1 MPRVVFK
8 IAEDA
13 SMAKSLPIFL
23 LASGWLLTD
32 PASAQVVDPGIRT
45 VGLPGNLEILPGAN
59 ATEQELF
66 FNGINGFGQG
76 WEFVDGF
83 GPRFNA
89 FNCTNCH
96 IFPRLGGSS
105 SPNSNIQESIF
116 QRLQDRGGRNV
127 LPPFIR
133 SDGPMLEARLK
144 RKPDGSPDGSV
155 HQLFVISGYVDGAN
169 DASGCNIV
177 QPDFQAEVARD
188 NVSLRTVTPVFG
200 LGLVEQIP
208 ESSILSNIAADASR
222 KAALGISGR
231 VNRGPNDDS
240 IGRFGWKA
248 QNVSLQLFSAE
259 ALAVEQGQTNMTFP
273 NESDETPGC
282 HFAPAPN
289 LNVTRSVDFTESAAL
304 FMKFLAPS
312 LPHATVP
319 GGADSITRGRTA
331 FATVG
336 CATCHTPTMH
346 TRTGTDFPVL
356 ANKAVN
362 LSSDLALH
370 NMGPGLADDIAQGLA
385 KGDEFRTAPLWGVG
399 TRAFFLHDGRTN
411 NLIETIRAHRSA
423 GNGTY
428 GPSEANAV
436 IANYDALPPGQQQ
449 DLLNFL
455 RSL

>member
-1 MPRVVFK
+1 
-8 IAEDA
+8 
-13 SMAKSLPIFL
+13 MAKSLSILVLASSWL
-23 LASGWLLTD
+23 LAD
-32 PASAQVVDPGIRT
+32 PAWGQAVDPGIRT
-45 VGLPGNLEILPGAN
+45 VGLPGNLEVLPGAN

-66 FNGINGFGQG
+66 FSGIDGFGQG

-96 IFPRLGGSS
+96 TFPRFGGSS
-105 SPNSNIQESIF
+105 HPTSNMQEGIF
-116 QRLQDRGGRNV
+116 QQLQNRGGRNV

-133 SDGPMLEARLK
+133 DGGPMLEARFK

-155 HQLFVISGYVDGAN
+155 HPLFVISGYVDGAN
-169 DASGCNIV
+169 DASTCNIA
-177 QPDFQAEVARD
+177 QPDFQTELARG

-208 ESSILSNIAADASR
+208 ESTILGNLAADASR

-231 VNRGPNDDS
+231 VNRGPNDDR
-240 IGRFGWKA
+240 IARFGWKA

-259 ALAVEQGQTNMTFP
+259 ALAVEQGQTNMIFP
-273 NESDETPGC
+273 NDSDETPGC
-282 HFAPAPN
+282 HFAPSPN
-289 LNVTRSVDFTESAAL
+289 LDVTRSIDFTESATL

-319 GGADSITRGRTA
+319 GGADSIARGRTA
-331 FATVG
+331 FAAVG
-336 CATCHTPTMH
+336 CATCHTPTMQ
-346 TRTGTDFPVL
+346 TRSGTDFPVL

-362 LSSDLALH
+362 LYSDLALH
-370 NMGPGLADDIAQGLA
+370 NMGPGLADDIAQGVA
-385 KGDEFRTAPLWGVG
+385 TGDEFRTAPLWGVG

-411 NLIETIRAHRSA
+411 NLIEAIRAHRSA
-423 GNGTY
+423 GNGVY
-428 GPSEANAV
+428 GPSEANSV
-436 IANYDALPPGQQQ
+436 VANYDALSTTQQQ
-449 DLLNFL
+449 DLLNVL